1 MLVSESRTREW
12 LEKAG
17 WKYSL
22 KDLESHSP
30 EACTKYKELAQ
41 KLPKPISEL
50 SPKTIKGQRFSSA
63 SKDQMNQSKLLWKTG
78 GESFK

>member
-1 MLVSESRTREW
+1 MQMLVSESRTREW

-41 KLPKPISEL
+41 KLLRLFPEDF
-50 SPKTIKGQRFSSA
+50 PKTIDWTKIQQF
-63 SKDQMNQSKLLWKTG
+63 KQKLDELILDY
-78 GESFK
+78 